1 MLSPAYER
9 ATIRDLW
16 RLGTRRRQPPMDFV
30 SPPLEDQRRMDS
42 GLVRVLDPSGSR
54 KMLPRKGLRRG
65 YSAKSAR
72 RATGHLRHLEIAPI
86 LAGSL
91 VGHIL
96 LVRDTPPIT
105 IIRNVH
111 YPPFPESEKVITRP
125 PESNRSHRRLRAAP
139 WGYAPSL
146 KFFAFKRSAFSLLFF
161 FLLTVQEVTIL
172 CTVAQ
177 GRV

>member
-96 LVRDTPPIT
+96 LVRDTPLIT

-111 YPPFPESEKVITRP
+111 YPPFPESEKVITSDHPSRTGAIG
-125 PESNRSHRRLRAAP
+125 RAGGGRGV
-139 WGYAPSL
+139 WTGPSE
-146 KFFAFKRSAFSLLFF
+146 R
-161 FLLTVQEVTIL
+161 FLV
-172 CTVAQ
+172 
-177 GRV
+177 